1 MAVNLNDIST
11 KVMKLMQ
18 GNGHKMRMFD
28 ANSGTSVATPDQAR
42 FFYVK
47 DPNMMVHIDDNT
59 NELKFHIGEDVA
71 IDNPKINNTVVGPAK
86 KNFLILIFLLR
97 FFLNNSCLG
106 LRNIKGLY

>member
-18 GNGHKMRMFD
+18 GNGHKMRMLD

-71 IDNPKINNTVVGPAK
+71 IDNPKINNMMNQLKSLART
-86 KNFLILIFLLR
+86 NMLDFDTR
-97 FFLNNSCLG
+97 
-106 LRNIKGLY
+106 